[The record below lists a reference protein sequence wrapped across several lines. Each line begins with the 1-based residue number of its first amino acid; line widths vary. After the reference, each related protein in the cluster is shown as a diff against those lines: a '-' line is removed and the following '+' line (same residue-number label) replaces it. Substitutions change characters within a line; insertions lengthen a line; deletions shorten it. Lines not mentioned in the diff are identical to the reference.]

1 MNKYSLN
8 PSEQKTWQKMK
19 LIMGSNR
26 GRNNGASKKAFKVA
40 VVAMAAFE
48 RAVLLEEHQMLVDK
62 AEAKCEATEREMHS
76 TKSLVKLAKC
86 EYAAA
91 QHKSVQ
97 ANALFVLAKDEYA
110 AAQHKAEQ
118 AKDEYAAAQH
128 KAEQANVVELNAKFI
143 LEQANVVELNAK
155 FILDAANDR
164 AVSAKSAYAISQSDY
179 ESSKFDQH
187 LDLFAETQD

>member
-8 PSEQKTWQKMK
+8 PSEQKTWQKMI

-76 TKSLVKLAKC
+76 TKSLFMLAKC
-86 EYAAA
+86 EYEAA

-97 ANALFVLAKDEYA
+97 ANALFML
-110 AAQHKAEQ
+110 

-143 LEQANVVELNAK
+143 L
-155 FILDAANDR
+155 DTANDR

-187 LDLFAETQD
+187 LDLFAEPSFYTQD

>member
-8 PSEQKTWQKMK
+8 PSEQKTWQKMI

-26 GRNNGASKKAFKVA
+26 GRNNGASKKALKAA
-40 VVAMAAFE
+40 VVAFE
-48 RAVLLEEHQMLVDK
+48 RAVLLEEQHQMLVDK

-76 TKSLVKLAKC
+76 TKSLFMLAKC
-86 EYAAA
+86 EYEAA

-97 ANALFVLAKDEYA
+97 ANALFML
-110 AAQHKAEQ
+110 

-143 LEQANVVELNAK
+143 L
-155 FILDAANDR
+155 DTANDR

-187 LDLFAETQD
+187 LDLFAEPSFYTQD